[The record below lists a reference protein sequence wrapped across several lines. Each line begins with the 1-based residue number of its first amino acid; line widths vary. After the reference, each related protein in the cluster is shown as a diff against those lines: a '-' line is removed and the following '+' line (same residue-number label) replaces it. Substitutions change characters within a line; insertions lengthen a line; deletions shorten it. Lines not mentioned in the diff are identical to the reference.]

1 MSICRKEKNK
11 EGKQEE
17 KHIYIYFKRNLVE
30 LIDINE

>member
-17 KHIYIYFKRNLVE
+17 KHIYFKRNLVE
-30 LIDINE
+30 HIDKNE